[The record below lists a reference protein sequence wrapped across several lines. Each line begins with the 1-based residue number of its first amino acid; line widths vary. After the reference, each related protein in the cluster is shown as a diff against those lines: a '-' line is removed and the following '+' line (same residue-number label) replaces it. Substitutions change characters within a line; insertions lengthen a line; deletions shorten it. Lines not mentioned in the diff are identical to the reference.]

1 MKSNVC
7 WDPCDTGLLLVNSRP
22 SQSSFCILKIPR
34 TFGTLAKS
42 CHWKM
47 LFVVF
52 LVITKSFSFLFSISH
67 CNISNIATQHVWC
80 VFENH
85 VLLF

>member
-22 SQSSFCILKIPR
+22 NQSSFCILKIPH
-34 TFGTLAKS
+34 TFGTSAKS

-52 LVITKSFSFLFSISH
+52 LVITKSFSFLFFYF
-67 CNISNIATQHVWC
+67 TLQHVWC